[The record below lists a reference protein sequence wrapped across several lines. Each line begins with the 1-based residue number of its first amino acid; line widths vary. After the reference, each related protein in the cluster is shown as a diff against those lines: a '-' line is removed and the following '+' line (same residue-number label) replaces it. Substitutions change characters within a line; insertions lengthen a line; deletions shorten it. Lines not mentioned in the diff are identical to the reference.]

1 MKKIRCFLKR
11 PESDWYSTCCST
23 SLSNLQRIVGGYIET
38 VTFPELGVVV
48 ICNEEGRLLGLPYC
62 STIRGV
68 DFYGS
73 VAVFRPDGEKL
84 ADVQYKLCEWK
95 EIVTG

>member
-38 VTFPELGVVV
+38 VTFPDLGVVV

-62 STIRGV
+62 CTIRGV
-68 DFYGS
+68 DFVGC
-73 VAVFRPDGEKL
+73 VAVFCPDGENL
-84 ADVQYKLCEWK
+84 ADVQYKLREWK
-95 EIVTG
+95 ELVNA

>member
-11 PESDWYSTCCST
+11 PESDWYSTCSST

-38 VTFPELGVVV
+38 VTFPDLGVVV

-62 STIRGV
+62 CTIGGV
-68 DFYGS
+68 DFCGP
-73 VAVFRPDGEKL
+73 VAVFRPDGENL
-84 ADVQYKLCEWK
+84 ADVQYKLREWK
-95 EIVTG
+95 ELVNA